1 MKQHWGPVGSGCCG
15 SCSTPLLLS
24 PGIRVW
30 SDRRTRP
37 AGSLFPVSLDDLDDI
52 RRRLRAVEHDAAAA
66 RVLAGAAD
74 RDVSEIRAEIGD
86 FRQATTSSFNALR
99 ADFIDLREDFSDLRD
114 EVGRGF
120 SEMRGK
126 LDASAAGQQRIAE
139 LIESLIDQQNG

>member
-1 MKQHWGPVGSGCCG
+1 MKQHRGPIGSGCSG

-37 AGSLFPVSLDDLDDI
+37 AGSLFPVSQDDLDDI
-52 RRRLRAVEHDAAAA
+52 R
-66 RVLAGAAD
+66 
-74 RDVSEIRAEIGD
+74 
-86 FRQATTSSFNALR
+86 QATTASFNALR
-99 ADFIDLREDFSDLRD
+99 ADFSDLRD